1 MTASIELL
9 TDALGRIHDTVLAV
23 LDDATAE
30 DLAYRADPEAN
41 SVAWLIWHLTRVQDN
56 HLSPLA
62 EREQAKEQ
70 AWLADGWF
78 EKSGLPFAPKASGYG
93 QSAAEV
99 AAVGAL
105 SAEFLREYFL
115 AVHERSLAFVRTLA
129 DEDLARVV
137 DTRWDP
143 PVTLAVRLVSVIDD
157 DIQHAGQAAFVK
169 GLAQRDRSA
178 RSAR

>member
-9 TDALGRIHDTVLAV
+9 RDALGRIHDNVLAV
-23 LDDATAE
+23 LDGASQE

-41 SVAWLIWHLTRVQDN
+41 SVAWLLWHLTRVQDN

-62 EREQAKEQ
+62 EREQA
-70 AWLADGWF
+70 WIADGWF

-93 QSAAEV
+93 QSPAEV

-105 SAEFLREYFL
+105 TAAFLRDYFL
-115 AVHERSLAFVRTLA
+115 AVHERSLAYVATL
-129 DEDLARVV
+129 DEDDFARVV

-143 PVTLAVRLVSVIDD
+143 PVTLGVRLVSVLDD
-157 DIQHAGQAAFVK
+157 DIQHVGQAAFVK
-169 GLAQRDRSA
+169 GLAQRAASA
-178 RSAR
+178 RSDR